1 MLPSL
6 SGLSLQ
12 VPHVP
17 IDALGK
23 RKLSDTDPIEL
34 VRALVE
40 AALLWTTHKA
50 RAHRQIHKSTMRH
63 TVVEKEQGGFE
74 VDVHFR
80 KESSTASTTNHV
92 KIDLPAP
99 FEAPRAPL
107 IQTVTQDTYNRLEQA
122 VWDHLTGKHV
132 SPFED
137 EESFGPELTDL
148 IETALKDG
156 PWGGC
161 EIQKPRIRVHGDAS
175 TKTPLWHNDAS
186 NPRSEEIVTFYVRSG
201 KGHAPLS
208 AERMPRIVQGP
219 VPWVDMEQ
227 IAESVLRALGFDFS
241 SMDFNGG
248 PLPSLKSKYDRYI
261 RDGINSKHFEVVP
274 WPENA
279 FVRVSGTFHAGPAPG
294 RWNQS
299 NPDVRKGRIILAF
312 RTGRTVADSM
322 NAAHLG

>member
-99 FEAPRAPL
+99 FEAPYGCLRFAREALTAFLIKSKRTGSLNASGNFADFFEAFPL
-107 IQTVTQDTYNRLEQA
+107 IE
-122 VWDHLTGKHV
+122 
-132 SPFED
+132 
-137 EESFGPELTDL
+137 
-148 IETALKDG
+148 
-156 PWGGC
+156 
-161 EIQKPRIRVHGDAS
+161 
-175 TKTPLWHNDAS
+175 
-186 NPRSEEIVTFYVRSG
+186 
-201 KGHAPLS
+201 
-208 AERMPRIVQGP
+208 
-219 VPWVDMEQ
+219 
-227 IAESVLRALGFDFS
+227 
-241 SMDFNGG
+241 
-248 PLPSLKSKYDRYI
+248 
-261 RDGINSKHFEVVP
+261 
-274 WPENA
+274 
-279 FVRVSGTFHAGPAPG
+279 
-294 RWNQS
+294 
-299 NPDVRKGRIILAF
+299 
-312 RTGRTVADSM
+312 
-322 NAAHLG
+322 